1 MAEETNKR
9 MSQLIVFRQI
19 TLVETGFNLTEH
31 VDRIYALVLL
41 MLLKTKSLMVST
53 FILKYIIKL

>member
-31 VDRIYALVLL
+31 VDRICA
-41 MLLKTKSLMVST
+41 
-53 FILKYIIKL
+53 KLESAGYYDDCRLHFFTACIWCC